1 MVTQTALI
9 LKYLI
14 AIRAAEWSTTLSVG
28 ISHMYIQVVLLPKF
42 TVTLRAGKF

>member
-14 AIRAAEWSTTLSVG
+14 AVRAAEWSTTLSMG
-28 ISHMYIQVVLLPKF
+28 IPHMYIQVVLLPEF
-42 TVTLRAGKF
+42 TVTLRTGKF